1 MDMSISDKNKKFS
14 KLAALLVLLLFVI
27 WSLSSKDMMVTE
39 SHVFEVKKGSSTGS
53 IAKELSDK
61 GLIKSEL
68 FFISFSKFLNANKK
82 LKSGYYEILPD
93 TSVWTFIDKISTGS
107 VLSTKVTLI
116 EGKTIK
122 FYFNQLTNDPSIE
135 ASGSLKDVMTSI
147 GINEPYD
154 GWFFPETYSFNYGE
168 SLENVLKRAHLE
180 LKKNLMV
187 LWDQRDKGLPLKSP
201 YEAIILASLIEN
213 ETALDDEK
221 SLIAGVFIRRL
232 NEGMRLQTDPTVI
245 YALGDAYSPP
255 LKKSDLRINSLYNTY
270 RNKGL
275 PPGAIS
281 SVGYQSL
288 FAALHPSSNT
298 DLYFVSKKDGSHAFA
313 PNYEKHKENIKKY
326 LNNN

>member
-1 MDMSISDKNKKFS
+1 MSISDKNKTFS
-14 KLAALLVLLLFVI
+14 KLAALLILLLFAI
-27 WSLSSKDMMVTE
+27 WLLSSKDMMVTE
-39 SHVFEVKKGSSTGS
+39 SHIFEVKKGSSMGT
-53 IAKELSDK
+53 IAQELSDK

-68 FFISFSKFLNANKK
+68 FFTSFSKFLNANNK
-82 LKSGYYEILPD
+82 LKSGYYEILPG

-122 FYFNQLTNDPSIE
+122 FYFNQLTNDPSIKS
-135 ASGSLKDVMTSI
+135 SGSLKEVMTSI

-168 SLENVLKRAHLE
+168 SLENVLKRSHLE
-180 LKKNLMV
+180 LKKNLKV
-187 LWDQRDKGLPLKSP
+187 LWDQRDKDLPLKSP

>member
-1 MDMSISDKNKKFS
+1 MSISDKNKNFS
-14 KLAALLVLLLFVI
+14 KLAALLVLLLFAI
-27 WSLSSKDMMVTE
+27 WSLSSKDMIVTK
-39 SHVFEVKKGSSTGS
+39 SQIFEVKKGSSIGS
-53 IAKELSDK
+53 VAKVLSDE

-68 FFISFSKFLNANKK
+68 FFTSFSKFLNANKK
-82 LKSGYYEILPD
+82 LKSGYYEILPG
-93 TSVWTFIDKISTGS
+93 TSIWAFIDKISTGS
-107 VLSTKVTLI
+107 VLATSVTLI

-122 FYFNQLTNDPSIE
+122 FYFNQLTNDPSIGS
-135 ASGSLKDVMTSI
+135 SGSLKEVMTSI

-154 GWFFPETYSFNYGE
+154 GWFFPETYNFNYGE

-180 LKKNLMV
+180 LNKKLMV

-255 LKKSDLRINSLYNTY
+255 LKKSDLRIDSLYNTY

-288 FAALHPSSNT
+288 YAALHPSGNT

-313 PNYEKHKENIKKY
+313 PTYEKHKANIKKY